1 MKSELYRSKDLP
13 QAKKI
18 EIKDNLKEYIDKFS
32 SDDDMNMIKAHG
44 KILGILN

>member
-13 QAKKI
+13 QAKKV
-18 EIKDNLKEYIDKFS
+18 EIKEKLKEYIEKFS
-32 SDDDMNMIKAHG
+32 SSNDMSLIKAHG